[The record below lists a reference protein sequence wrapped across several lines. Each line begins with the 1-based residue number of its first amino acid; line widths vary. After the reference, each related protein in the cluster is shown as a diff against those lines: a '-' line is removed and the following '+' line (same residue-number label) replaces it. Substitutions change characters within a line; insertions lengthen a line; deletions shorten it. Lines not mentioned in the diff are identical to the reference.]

1 MSTLIIRNSAYW
13 RERATE
19 ARALAEEMSPDY
31 QGKMLEIGK
40 VYDELARQAERRE
53 RHIPLARNT
62 SSRSFGA

>member
-1 MSTLIIRNSAYW
+1 
-13 RERATE
+13 
-19 ARALAEEMSPDY
+19 MSPDY